1 MKKRVIVFFVVC
13 IAAVMSVTAQTAE
26 SYNTAGIE
34 KAEKGLYK
42 EALDDFS
49 KAIEINPQY
58 AEAYFNRAMMYGQQ
72 GKITLSCAD
81 LQKAKE
87 LGLKQAASMIEKH
100 SK

>member
-1 MKKRVIVFFVVC
+1 MPLHILIEVLLSSHLGDNNGA
-13 IAAVMSVTAQTAE
+13 IA
-26 SYNTAGIE
+26 
-34 KAEKGLYK
+34 
-42 EALDDFS
+42 DFTM
-49 KAIEINPQY
+49 AIEVNPQY

-100 SK
+100 CK